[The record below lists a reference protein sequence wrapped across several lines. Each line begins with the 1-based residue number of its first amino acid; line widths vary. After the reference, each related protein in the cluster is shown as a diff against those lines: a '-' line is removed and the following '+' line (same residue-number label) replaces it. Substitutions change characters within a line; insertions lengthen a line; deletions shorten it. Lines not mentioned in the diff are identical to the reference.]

1 MKKER
6 TVFDGWWSQSGLSSI
21 SIRNIQERIWNASKV
36 NAIILLR
43 KELTET
49 SNLFERAAIKRCV
62 KVLEVRL

>member
-21 SIRNIQERIWNASKV
+21 PIRNMQERIWNASKI
-36 NAIILLR
+36 NAIVLLR

-49 SNLFERAAIKRCV
+49 SNLFEKAAIKRCIN
-62 KVLEVRL
+62 VLEVRL